1 MDLVVLGLIIIAIL
15 ELILIAM
22 LHNKITKIDN
32 KMIGTNIEILRL
44 MVSIGHALD
53 RLEQKVKKLEEKVKR

>member
-32 KMIGTNIEILRL
+32 KMIGTNIDILRL